1 MEMPFQSEQ
10 RPTYTLTAGDK
21 ARLQAAFAEH
31 LGTVQRFAGVP
42 TASALPCRSEGVAP
56 VADTPRRPSR
66 FMPAPDQTGFH
77 GLAVHKKKS
86 TWALVRDAWR
96 NATQHRAA
104 KARGSK

>member
-42 TASALPCRSEGVAP
+42 TASALPCRSEGAAP
-56 VADTPRRPSR
+56 VAVDTRRAARWMPQEHTGGFHRLPVHKRPSLLALLLAR
-66 FMPAPDQTGFH
+66 FTH
-77 GLAVHKKKS
+77 TKK
-86 TWALVRDAWR
+86 A
-96 NATQHRAA
+96 
-104 KARGSK
+104 

>member
-77 GLAVHKKKS
+77 GLTVEKRKPS
-86 TWALVRDAWR
+86 LWTRLSAWLKT
-96 NATQHRAA
+96 NMA
-104 KARGSK
+104 